1 MARPVA
7 GGWPVIEVDTTAR
20 VDITSL
26 VERIQAPLAVPH
38 AGPPGTPADR

>member
-26 VERIQAPLAVPH
+26 VERIGAAVAVSS
-38 AGPPGTPADR
+38 AGPRGTTADR